1 VPPLLWSFRSSVMA
15 DAKKPPLTIGTVEAQ
30 HTKSMKLAT

>member
-1 VPPLLWSFRSSVMA
+1 MA